1 MNNEL
6 QTLLDAIKLDKD
18 TNLTPETLKEGIS
31 CLGIQGAV
39 EIEEGTILYPSIE
52 AMNAAGAEEGEFAIV
67 YREEEKELTSTT
79 AFSKVIFPET
89 VVLPEVVSE
98 KIGFIFRRADG
109 VSTPQF
115 DTSTYFE
122 LHDEGF
128 GGQFV
133 ITPGYTAAVS
143 YTTTDGITFNREALY
158 VITSSETMETPE
170 DGLLD
175 FGNDLI
181 PVLEKPE
188 DMDLDV
194 ADTLWHD
201 YIKYFMILPPEIYEG
216 AYRYE
221 NGAWNKCTDIAS
233 SDDTTS
239 TMFDIISGKSA
250 CSQNVKITGNLELKT
265 ELAVEQKTP
274 YFKNEFS
281 VEAVTE
287 NNVNKLKVV
296 SCPLSERIA
305 LEEGTVLTIK
315 QNQSSVA
322 EAIGL
327 TADQIIEG
335 NTILGVEG
343 TGITGIDTSD
353 ATAIAEDILVGKTA
367 YAKGEKI
374 TGSLAPV
381 TNSKI
386 IPSADL
392 HAIIYGDG
400 NNLQFVY
407 QFPNKEL
414 FWENS
419 YIVMTPTGADIL
431 AQSAVTSDFIMK
443 GYSVLGLWGTATAD
457 ATATAE
463 DITYGKSAYVDGKKV
478 EGALQTYYT
487 LGNDMF
493 DEISVGIH
501 ADTGYISLN
510 TICLDNAKLEKD
522 NLLALDI
529 APEILAD
536 AIGLTADKLVKGNT
550 ILSVEGTGTRTF
562 KTIDEMNSTE
572 GTEGEVALVFNGTT
586 YDGTYQYISDAWTE
600 MFSTRRY
607 EGTIPPAEY
616 DIALETALNIQG
628 G

>member
-1 MNNEL
+1 MNDL

-18 TNLTPETLKEGIS
+18 TNLTPETLKEGVT
-31 CLGIQGAV
+31 CLGINGEV
-39 EIEEGTILYPSIE
+39 IRLRLFDTVE
-52 AMNAAGAEEGEFAIV
+52 AMKASTDVEEMKAVTPEEGEFAII

-79 AFSKVIFPET
+79 TFSKVIFPET
-89 VVLPEVVSE
+89 VVLPEAVPE
-98 KIGFIFRRADG
+98 KVGFIFRRADG

-133 ITPGYTAAVS
+133 ITPGYTATVS
-143 YTTTDGITFNREALY
+143 YSTTDGITFNREALY

-188 DMDLDV
+188 DTDLDV

-201 YIKYFMILPPEIYEG
+201 YIKYFMILPPEVYEG

-233 SDDTTS
+233 SSDTTS

-281 VEAVTE
+281 VETITE
-287 NNVNKLKVV
+287 RNVDKLKVV

-322 EAIGL
+322 
-327 TADQIIEG
+327 
-335 NTILGVEG
+335 
-343 TGITGIDTSD
+343 
-353 ATAIAEDILVGKTA
+353 
-367 YAKGEKI
+367 
-374 TGSLAPV
+374 
-381 TNSKI
+381 
-386 IPSADL
+386 
-392 HAIIYGDG
+392 
-400 NNLQFVY
+400 
-407 QFPNKEL
+407 
-414 FWENS
+414 
-419 YIVMTPTGADIL
+419 
-431 AQSAVTSDFIMK
+431 
-443 GYSVLGLWGTATAD
+443 
-457 ATATAE
+457 
-463 DITYGKSAYVDGKKV
+463 
-478 EGALQTYYT
+478 
-487 LGNDMF
+487 
-493 DEISVGIH
+493 
-501 ADTGYISLN
+501 
-510 TICLDNAKLEKD
+510 
-522 NLLALDI
+522 
-529 APEILAD
+529 D

-562 KTIDEMNSTE
+562 QTIDEMNSTE

-586 YDGTYQYISDAWTE
+586 YDGTYQYTSGAWTE
-600 MFSTRRY
+600 MFSARRY
-607 EGTIPPAEY
+607 EGTVTPEEY
-616 DIALETALNIQG
+616 TAAKATASNILG
-628 G
+628 E